1 MKNGGGGKSMRS
13 AFAIMDFVGRDMI
26 VLGVLRH
33 FERIFHNGVY
43 VLQALSE
50 CCKSGVEVIF
60 VVREHGIDFR
70 RDAPGFKVAI
80 LPANSREFQFAGVF
94 EVRKHGH
101 FIR

>member
-1 MKNGGGGKSMRS
+1 MGGGGQEHEKCFCNHGLRRKRH
-13 AFAIMDFVGRDMI
+13 DCVGI
-26 VLGVLRH
+26 LRH

-60 VVREHGIDFR
+60 VVREYGIDFR